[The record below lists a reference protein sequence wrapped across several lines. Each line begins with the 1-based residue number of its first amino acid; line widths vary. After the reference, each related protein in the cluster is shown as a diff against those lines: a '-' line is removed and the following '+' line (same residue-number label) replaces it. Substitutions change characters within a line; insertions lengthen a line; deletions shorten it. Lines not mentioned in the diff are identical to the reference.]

1 LTTSNVAFEASYLA
15 AGDHSI
21 RMIDSNGCLKDST
34 IVLDNPANMVVDP
47 TITNVLCKDASTG
60 AISVA
65 MINGQPGYSYAWV
78 AEEKVFSTSTTIDSL
93 ATGDYFLAV
102 QDTLLCLS
110 DTFTINVPEP
120 NNRYNINGDITR
132 VSCRDSTDAKILVS
146 IEVLGESTE
155 FTYEWEKEDFPISES
170 RDQVDIDPG
179 TYTIDVKDNFGCVR
193 TNTFIVENPDAVR
206 VTTTQENILCFGDS
220 TGLIALS
227 PTGGWGKFSYE
238 WERNL
243 VSLPISESFGNTLP
257 VGDYIIDVIDDG
269 LCVTP
274 VYVTLTAPDTIAFN
288 AFSTNLT
295 CYEGKDGA
303 ISVSVVGGVPE
314 YTYNWAKDGDPYSQ
328 DINLSRLGGGNY
340 ELIITDAALCEYSS
354 GIIEITEPEVLSLEV
369 LSFQNNLCTT
379 TSNGAFEV
387 QAKGGTGTYRYRLN
401 DGDLFPTSDYDGLK
415 GGNQIIEILDDNLCS
430 VDTTLVVE
438 TDYLLISAFTW
449 DYDYPYIDWPV
460 SFFDGSLGPD
470 IVNWSWD
477 LGNGA
482 LTNEVNAGFTYVSP
496 GTYPITLKVTN
507 IVGCEAVMTEML
519 DIEKGFRVTMPSA
532 FTPNLDGLNDYFR
545 PTLENIISLHLIVY
559 NKYGSVVFETRDL
572 DGEWDGSLDLVP
584 LPQDSYLYEITYVA
598 ESGVARTS
606 RGKVAM
612 LR

>member
-1 LTTSNVAFEASYLA
+1 
-15 AGDHSI
+15 
-21 RMIDSNGCLKDST
+21 M
-34 IVLDNPANMVVDP
+34 
-47 TITNVLCKDASTG
+47 
-60 AISVA
+60 
-65 MINGQPGYSYAWV
+65 
-78 AEEKVFSTSTTIDSL
+78 
-93 ATGDYFLAV
+93 
-102 QDTLLCLS
+102 
-110 DTFTINVPEP
+110 
-120 NNRYNINGDITR
+120 
-132 VSCRDSTDAKILVS
+132 
-146 IEVLGESTE
+146 
-155 FTYEWEKEDFPISES
+155 
-170 RDQVDIDPG
+170 
-179 TYTIDVKDNFGCVR
+179 
-193 TNTFIVENPDAVR
+193 
-206 VTTTQENILCFGDS
+206 
-220 TGLIALS
+220 
-227 PTGGWGKFSYE
+227 
-238 WERNL
+238 
-243 VSLPISESFGNTLP
+243 
-257 VGDYIIDVIDDG
+257 
-269 LCVTP
+269 TP

-288 AFSTNLT
+288 AVSTNLT
-295 CYEGKDGA
+295 CYEYKDGA

-314 YTYNWAKDGDPYSQ
+314 YTYNWAKEGDPYSQ

-340 ELIITDAALCEYSS
+340 ELIITDGALCEYSS

-387 QAKGGTGTYRYRLN
+387 QAKGGTGAYRYRLN

-460 SFFDGSLGPD
+460 SFFDGSFGPD

-482 LTNEVNAGFTYVSP
+482 LTNEVNSGFTYVSP
-496 GTYPITLKVTN
+496 GSYPITLKVTN
-507 IVGCEAVMTEML
+507 IVGCEAVTTEML
-519 DIEKGFRVTMPSA
+519 DIEKGFRVTVPNA

-559 NKYGSVVFETRDL
+559 NKYGSVVYETRDL

-598 ESGVARTS
+598 ESGVARTT